1 MAVSD
6 DRAMIG
12 FASFIFIWCPLV
24 AEMGSGSLVRLSTLP
39 TFCTFMSHQILSE
52 AYRWDV
58 AAFHAVLRNFMHKHV
73 FTCCLTVF
81 FFLFFLNKQTLF
93 WWLLL
98 NLLTS
103 GNIRKKCRLVLYSMM
118 TGYFCCLCV
127 YVNNC
132 PSLLCLN

>member
-39 TFCTFMSHQILSE
+39 TFCTGHLCHISLSLE
-52 AYRWDV
+52 C
-58 AAFHAVLRNFMHKHV
+58 
-73 FTCCLTVF
+73 CCLSCCAEKFYAQTCIYVLLNR
-81 FFLFFLNKQTLF
+81 FFLLQTNKQTLF

-103 GNIRKKCRLVLYSMM
+103 GNIRKNCGLVLYSMM